1 MPKDESEKL
10 NIYPPEFPDPLKPP
24 IPAAASE
31 GEAKDAYLGELAQEA
46 ERLEAAG
53 DHASRV
59 QAVVDAAEPIAE
71 AMHDALLG
79 PAGKAPPLTP
89 EEARAIV
96 DAAAGQPPLPDL
108 PPDDMLCEIF
118 KGQMNPALPVAG
130 ARVEYCARPGNW
142 RDAIALRV
150 ADVDQA
156 DGNVLLDLEWGDRNA
171 VTAVPYGEGVRCWRF
186 RAE

>member
-10 NIYPPEFPDPLKPP
+10 NIYPPEFPDPLKPT
-24 IPAAASE
+24 PAQGSEAAS
-31 GEAKDAYLGELAQEA
+31 AAQDSVALGEKLDQFLGATA
-46 ERLEAAG
+46 LENMAG
-53 DHASRV
+53 
-59 QAVVDAAEPIAE
+59 E
-71 AMHDALLG
+71 
-79 PAGKAPPLTP
+79 APPLTP

-96 DAAAGQPPLPDL
+96 DAAAGGPPLPDL
-108 PPDDMLCEIF
+108 PPDDMLREIF

-130 ARVEYCARPGNW
+130 ARVEYCARIGNW
-142 RDAIALRV
+142 RDAVALRV

-171 VTAVPYGEGVRCWRF
+171 VTAVRYGEGVRCWRF

>member
-1 MPKDESEKL
+1 MAATERAKSRKENTMPTNDEKP
-10 NIYPPEFPDPLKPP
+10 NIYPPSIIDPLLPGGIPSTPDGTEKPAPDP
-24 IPAAASE
+24 
-31 GEAKDAYLGELAQEA
+31 DAVARDRYLGELAREG
-46 ERLEAAG
+46 ERLEAVFG
-53 DHASRV
+53 
-59 QAVVDAAEPIAE
+59 E
-71 AMHDALLG
+71 
-79 PAGKAPPLTP
+79 APPLTP

-96 DAAAGQPPLPDL
+96 DAAAGGPPFPDL
-108 PPDDMLCEIF
+108 PPDDMLREIF

-142 RDAIALRV
+142 RDAVALRV

-171 VTAVPYGEGVRCWRF
+171 VTAVRYGEGVRCWRF

>member
-24 IPAAASE
+24 TPEEGSE
-31 GEAKDAYLGELAQEA
+31 GAAKDAYLGELAQEA
-46 ERLEAAG
+46 ERLEAA
-53 DHASRV
+53 
-59 QAVVDAAEPIAE
+59 
-71 AMHDALLG
+71 
-79 PAGKAPPLTP
+79 AGEAPPLTP

-96 DAAAGQPPLPDL
+96 DAAAGGPPLPDL
-108 PPDDMLCEIF
+108 LPDDMLREIF

-171 VTAVPYGEGVRCWRF
+171 VTAVRYGEGVRCWRF